1 LACRSRPGKNEALGI
16 RARNATA
23 NRLIVDSVDH
33 GIRQQYPGL
42 VIGDQAPPLK
52 LPNIEGA
59 VVSLESYLGSET
71 LVLFWNPHCGFC
83 NNMLR
88 ELKAWEA
95 NIPAGAPKLLV
106 VSTGSVED
114 NRATGLSS
122 PVVLDSSF
130 SARAAFGVNGTPSA
144 VLVDSEG
151 KIASEVAVGAYAVL
165 KLTHGGSAA

>member
-1 LACRSRPGKNEALGI
+1 MQMINQLGAIPSAIRPPAFPPAKHSQSNGNSSDMAPV
-16 RARNATA
+16 R
-23 NRLIVDSVDH
+23 
-33 GIRQQYPGL
+33 PGL

-83 NNMLR
+83 NHMLR
-88 ELKAWEA
+88 KLKAWEA

-114 NRATGLSS
+114 NRAEGLSS

-144 VLVDSEG
+144 ILVDSEG